1 MKTIQKSLLGIFG
14 VLCLLSAQNSKAQT
28 YYAVATASERT
39 NGDNGTEHRLIVSY
53 VFPVKFCKDQ
63 TVSLYD
69 AKRETSEATRAIE
82 TQFEEQYNY
91 ALGRKDYWIG
101 NKRFVRIYMYET
113 SNEAT
118 SQMKQIISKYNSK
131 KSDGQGDIGMMD
143 MQLECIK

>member
-1 MKTIQKSLLGIFG
+1 MKSLNKSFATIFG
-14 VLCLLSAQNSKAQT
+14 ILIFLFAQNLKAQT
-28 YYAVATASERT
+28 YYAIATASERT

-69 AKRETSEATRAIE
+69 AKRETSEATREIE
-82 TQFEEQYNY
+82 SKFEEEYNY

-118 SQMKQIISKYNSK
+118 SQMKQIVSNYKLK
-131 KSDGQGDIGMMD
+131 RSDDQGDIGMMD
-143 MQLECIK
+143 IQLECIK